1 MMLRAA
7 KLRFKQLAAAF
18 RGKRSAASKVS
29 REGRSR
35 ESGFAFLLALALVLV
50 TVALTSTFLQIGATQ
65 HRRAVEEETIWRG
78 NQYVRAIRLYYHKT
92 GRYPQTLDD
101 LNKGLPELHFLRQP
115 YKNPTDS
122 SEGAWRLIYVNQTGQ
137 IIGSTKYATLQQ
149 MAVLDLNGGVI
160 PGAQQIPGQIGT
172 PVSSLSSFGSSSDT
186 NGQGGQNGQNGEGAP
201 GAGNISGNGNG
212 NGNANAPATP
222 ATDASGNPLPPD
234 QPANLQDGQTP
245 SGTGQNPNAPA
256 NGQPAP
262 PGSLQNPGG
271 ILGLAGGNLSGV
283 PGQGQTAATGVGAL
297 AGVNLAALATLK
309 PTGPVDGPVLGAFL
323 TGVACTGDRTSQ
335 KVYHGGKKYID
346 WEFIWNPLEDAAAA
360 AQQQGSSGQGGILGG
375 VPAGAAGNGNSTG
388 GGTAGSSFGTS
399 NGNSNGSSNGNSGF
413 GNFGGSQGQQPTP
426 PPSQP
431 PQ

>member
-7 KLRFKQLAAAF
+7 KLRFKKLGASF

-35 ESGFAFLLALALVLV
+35 ESGFAFLLALVLVLV
-50 TVALTSTFLQIGATQ
+50 MVALTSTFLQIGATQ

-122 SEGAWRLIYVNQTGQ
+122 SEGAWRLIYVNQSGQ

-172 PVSSLSSFGSSSDT
+172 PVSSLSSSGSGSDAT
-186 NGQGGQNGQNGEGAP
+186 GQSGQNGEGAP

-212 NGNANAPATP
+212 NGNANAPATG
-222 ATDASGNPLPPD
+222 ATDASGNPLPPG

-245 SGTGQNPNAPA
+245 SNPNAPA
-256 NGQPAP
+256 NGQPP
-262 PGSLQNPGG
+262 SPGSLQNPGG
-271 ILGLAGGNLSGV
+271 ILGLAGGNLNGV
-283 PGQGQTAATGVGAL
+283 PGQGQAAVTGVAAL
-297 AGVNLAALATLK
+297 AGVNLAALAALK

-375 VPAGAAGNGNSTG
+375 VPAGAAGNGNGISTG
-388 GGTAGSSFGTS
+388 SNPGSSFGT
-399 NGNSNGSSNGNSGF
+399 SNGNSGF
-413 GNFGGSQGQQPTP
+413 GNFGGNQG
-426 PPSQP
+426 QP
-431 PQ
+431 PQTPTQPPQQ